1 MPQPCP
7 PAYAR
12 RPLRISSRWLLA
24 CFALAAAACGS
35 SRTPAAAAP
44 QLSPAETFDWSGQA
58 ITFAPPSA
66 GWRREG
72 ETSGGIKGAR
82 FVKERSVGEAIG
94 LGDYYV
100 LADRH
105 RRVQL
110 REMLDRFETYDDGFA
125 WDKAIRGAYAH
136 TDTPF
141 TPLESEIAER
151 INTEI
156 GQANVAFRTHD
167 QSAARSHL
175 EAALTEAERL
185 HFTLDEVVD
194 RVEFTPERRQEPERY
209 HVLGRREATLA
220 GEPAVIIDYTVT
232 TAERTMTAREA
243 YFVHNS
249 HLFIATFIGLPENL
263 ALFDAVL
270 ASIRFAE

>member
-1 MPQPCP
+1 MPKRSSLSCP
-7 PAYAR
+7 R
-12 RPLRISSRWLLA
+12 RPLRIPSRWLLA
-24 CFALAAAACGS
+24 GFAVAAAACGS

-44 QLSPAETFDWSGQA
+44 QLSPAETFDWSGQS

-105 RRVQL
+105 RRAQL
-110 REMLDRFETYDDGFA
+110 REMLDTFETYDNGFA

-141 TPLESEIAER
+141 TPLETEIAER

-156 GQANVAFRTHD
+156 GEAHLAFRTHD
-167 QSAARSHL
+167 RSAARSHL

-185 HFTLDEVVD
+185 HFTLDEVVN

-209 HVLGRREATLA
+209 HVLGRREATIA

-232 TAERTMTAREA
+232 TPERIMTAREA
-243 YFVHNS
+243 YVVHNS
-249 HLFIATFIGLPENL
+249 HLFVGTFIGLPESL
-263 ALFDAVL
+263 ALFDAVV
-270 ASIRFAE
+270 ASIQFAE